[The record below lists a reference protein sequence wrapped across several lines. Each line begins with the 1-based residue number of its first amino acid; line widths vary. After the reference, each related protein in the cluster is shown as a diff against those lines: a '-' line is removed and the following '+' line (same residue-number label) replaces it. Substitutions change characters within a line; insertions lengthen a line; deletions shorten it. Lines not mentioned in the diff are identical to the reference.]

1 MGEVGN
7 NGSDNVDYATL
18 IARRDDTGNGYY
30 RGGDLDGTEHADFD
44 VNHVTMAA
52 AQGGNAG
59 GYTARGGESLQQVAR
74 AIEAGA

>member
-30 RGGDLDGTEHADFD
+30 RGLSGETSWPDRPCGQGTLCQME
-44 VNHVTMAA
+44 T
-52 AQGGNAG
+52 
-59 GYTARGGESLQQVAR
+59 S
-74 AIEAGA
+74 